1 MILQPGHLS
10 LDDLQALHAGGVQL
24 QLEANAW
31 PAIEASAAVV
41 QQAAAGDAPVYG
53 VNTGFGKL
61 ASTRI
66 GADDLA
72 ALQRNLIRSHSVG
85 VGEPMAAPV
94 VRLILALKAASLA
107 RAHSGVR
114 PVVIHKLLDV
124 FNAGLVPHIPSQGSV
139 GASGDLA
146 PLSHM
151 TLALLGEGEF
161 IVDGQRQPAAEV
173 LRADQRHAGLH
184 RAGAARAVQLRAGAG
199 GSAGHRCVDGGR
211 GPRQRRA
218 VRPAH
223 S

>member
-1 MILQPGHLS
+1 MVLQPGHLS
-10 LDDLQALHAGGVQL
+10 LGDLQALHAGGVQL
-24 QLEANAW
+24 QLEARAW

-41 QQAAAGDAPVYG
+41 QRAAAGDAPVYG

-66 GADDLA
+66 GAADLA

-85 VGEPMAAPV
+85 VGQPMTAPV
-94 VRLILALKAASLA
+94 VRLILALKAASLG

-114 PVVIHKLLDV
+114 PVMIQKLLDV

-151 TLALLGEGEF
+151 TLALLGEGEV
-161 IVDGQRQPAAEV
+161 IVDGERQPC
-173 LRADQRHAGLH
+173 L
-184 RAGAARAVQLRAGAG
+184 
-199 GSAGHRCVDGGR
+199 
-211 GPRQRRA
+211 
-218 VRPAH
+218 
-223 S
+223 